1 MTQNPL
7 SDSESKKQ
15 TENKEYYQNKLENE
29 IVGSQKVS
37 LAAFQSF
44 SKCPH
49 RAITTWTLT
58 EQRSYTTNTIHF
70 HLKDGLIVKVKLL
83 G

>member
-15 TENKEYYQNKLENE
+15 TQNKEYYQTKLENE

-37 LAAFQSF
+37 RWQPPSLSVNA
-44 SKCPH
+44 
-49 RAITTWTLT
+49 LT
-58 EQRSYTTNTIHF
+58 EQSQHG
-70 HLKDGLIVKVKLL
+70 HLQSKGATLHCWLQIPSASILRMV
-83 G
+83 

>member
-37 LAAFQSF
+37 NWQPSSLSVNA
-44 SKCPH
+44 
-49 RAITTWTLT
+49 LT
-58 EQRSYTTNTIHF
+58 EQSQHG
-70 HLKDGLIVKVKLL
+70 HLQSKGATLQIPSTSILRMV
-83 G
+83 